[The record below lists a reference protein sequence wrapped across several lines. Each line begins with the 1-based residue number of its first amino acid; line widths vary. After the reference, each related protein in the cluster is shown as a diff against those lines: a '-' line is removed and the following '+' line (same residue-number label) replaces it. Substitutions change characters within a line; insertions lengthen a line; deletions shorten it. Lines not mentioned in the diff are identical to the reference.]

1 MRHDLYPYD
10 DVLTD
15 DGYLWAISKQKDKLQ
30 AVVIFENVSRR
41 FLDLMPH
48 GEIIFDMRSK
58 LCQLGF
64 DCVLNS
70 IEKSKHANRIECTI
84 NLTFAQNCA
93 IANKLESFILNS
105 REKIPLGK
113 LFLKLKH
120 RELNYE
126 EILRNIYT
134 DNGLIIEL
142 DRDKLLQG
150 PGNTIILP
158 VDNKLYHYH
167 EDNLPTDEQI
177 RFLLYQGT
185 RKDLDFFRKLNTVPM
200 PLRIPARGWLLGQLT
215 LFTLKEHFAII
226 EGATLNKKIIK
237 ELYHSSANLF
247 DPLSYKKEKTPQMIE
262 FFSNSQSDLAFDGIA
277 IKIFRPAKRCCSIQ
291 LPADFRLKELLDPE
305 INLKEKMDQ
314 SLKGTILSHG
324 KKIKHASFIV
334 DSTELEKLDYSKNT
348 TIINSNELELKQCPE
363 YDILEEISNGFIKSN
378 GFLLSYYF
386 PRWDISSKIEICR
399 DKIHTLIFREPSQ
412 MKTPFFSEYDVS
424 RLKYFNHLG
433 IKTIWLQNEGP
444 VEYVIRN
451 HCGFFMNE
459 KLIQN
464 FQDATFFACYGS
476 SVKVDEKVHS
486 ELSGFFK
493 ELNNLFGQIGVIT
506 GGGPGLMEAVNKVA
520 TESGILSA
528 SCCLSTEFA
537 ESVQY
542 LNKYSNINMF
552 FDEYCRHVRQNN
564 FSIARFPIFFPGG
577 VGTLEEIGI
586 ELCNLK
592 LGVRH
597 NAPYIFVGSEYWKN
611 IQDFV
616 KKIVQE
622 KMLNK
627 KMLNN
632 IFFVDS
638 LTEAIKIYRNFIVNP
653 LSMYSN

>member
-1 MRHDLYPYD
+1 
-10 DVLTD
+10 
-15 DGYLWAISKQKDKLQ
+15 
-30 AVVIFENVSRR
+30 
-41 FLDLMPH
+41 
-48 GEIIFDMRSK
+48 
-58 LCQLGF
+58 
-64 DCVLNS
+64 
-70 IEKSKHANRIECTI
+70 
-84 NLTFAQNCA
+84 
-93 IANKLESFILNS
+93 
-105 REKIPLGK
+105 
-113 LFLKLKH
+113 
-120 RELNYE
+120 
-126 EILRNIYT
+126 
-134 DNGLIIEL
+134 
-142 DRDKLLQG
+142 
-150 PGNTIILP
+150 
-158 VDNKLYHYH
+158 
-167 EDNLPTDEQI
+167 
-177 RFLLYQGT
+177 
-185 RKDLDFFRKLNTVPM
+185 
-200 PLRIPARGWLLGQLT
+200 
-215 LFTLKEHFAII
+215 
-226 EGATLNKKIIK
+226 
-237 ELYHSSANLF
+237 
-247 DPLSYKKEKTPQMIE
+247 
-262 FFSNSQSDLAFDGIA
+262 
-277 IKIFRPAKRCCSIQ
+277 
-291 LPADFRLKELLDPE
+291 
-305 INLKEKMDQ
+305 
-314 SLKGTILSHG
+314 
-324 KKIKHASFIV
+324 
-334 DSTELEKLDYSKNT
+334 
-348 TIINSNELELKQCPE
+348 
-363 YDILEEISNGFIKSN
+363 
-378 GFLLSYYF
+378 
-386 PRWDISSKIEICR
+386 
-399 DKIHTLIFREPSQ
+399 
-412 MKTPFFSEYDVS
+412 
-424 RLKYFNHLG
+424 
-433 IKTIWLQNEGP
+433 
-444 VEYVIRN
+444 
-451 HCGFFMNE
+451 MNE